1 MERRNTSKDRTKS
14 WVLVTL
20 LILASNVL
28 FLPLVDKGVYSPVE
42 FNKPISFLKQVFTL
56 VISVKKN
63 IKQGFFYAL
72 FRLPALL
79 EVNTKDKMG
88 FSYGDFLTKN
98 ISFGHILAQ
107 KYINVIQIRFGFP

>member
-56 VISVKKN
+56 VISVKK
-63 IKQGFFYAL
+63 K
-72 FRLPALL
+72 
-79 EVNTKDKMG
+79 
-88 FSYGDFLTKN
+88 
-98 ISFGHILAQ
+98 H
-107 KYINVIQIRFGFP
+107 